1 MQHRRLRRAIVA
13 LALLPVLLANAPAMA
28 DTAIPA
34 DAGGPL
40 PHVAAPSNFPPGDEG
55 YHTYAEMVSQIHTVA
70 AAHPHIV
77 RLFTIG
83 KSYLGRD
90 LWAAEVSDHVG
101 VDEGETEI
109 LFDGLHHAAEH
120 MAAEMPLAI
129 LHWLT
134 DGYRSNAHVTQL
146 VDHRRIW
153 IVFMVNP
160 DGGQYDISGGHY
172 HEWRKNRQPTPG
184 STAIGTDINRNYG
197 YKWGCCDGSSSNPFN
212 ARYRG
217 PKPFSTPEARA
228 IRDFVKSRVVAGRQR
243 ITVNISF
250 HTAGRLVLYPFG
262 YTTDPTPP
270 DMPPL
275 DHQVFVKLADEMA
288 SRNGYTPEQGSA
300 LSITDGSEGS
310 WLYGRQH
317 IFAFVFELTNA
328 DFPPDE
334 QIGPETE
341 LNRTAIFYLIT
352 HAPCPYKVVGRADMC
367 TS

>member
-1 MQHRRLRRAIVA
+1 
-13 LALLPVLLANAPAMA
+13 
-28 DTAIPA
+28 
-34 DAGGPL
+34 
-40 PHVAAPSNFPPGDEG
+40 
-55 YHTYAEMVSQIHTVA
+55 
-70 AAHPHIV
+70 V

-90 LWAAEVSDHVG
+90 LWAAEVSDNVG
-101 VDEGETEI
+101 VNEGETEI

-134 DGYRSNAHVTQL
+134 DGYASNANVKQL

-160 DGGQYDISGGHY
+160 DGGQYDISGGYY
-172 HEWRKNRQPTPG
+172 HDWRKNRQPTPG

-197 YKWGCCDGSSSNPFN
+197 YKWGCCGGSSSNPFSS
-212 ARYRG
+212 RYRG
-217 PKPFSTPEARA
+217 PKAWSTPEARA

-243 ITVNISF
+243 ITVGISF

-270 DMPPL
+270 DMPLL
-275 DHQVFVKLADEMA
+275 DHQVFVALADSMA
-288 SRNGYTPEQGSA
+288 SRNGYTPEQGST
-300 LSITDGSEGS
+300 LYITDGSEGS

-317 IFAFVFELTNA
+317 IFAFVFELTNT
-328 DFPPDE
+328 DNPPDE
-334 QIGPETE
+334 QIGLETE

-352 HAPCPYKVVGRADMC
+352 HAPCPYAVVGRADMC
-367 TS
+367 TH